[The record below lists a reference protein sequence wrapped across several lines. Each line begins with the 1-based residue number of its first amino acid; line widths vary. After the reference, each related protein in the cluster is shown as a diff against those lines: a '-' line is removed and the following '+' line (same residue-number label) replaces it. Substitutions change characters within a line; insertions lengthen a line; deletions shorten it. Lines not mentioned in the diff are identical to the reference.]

1 MIVAANEATIFIN
14 PRTKPA
20 ITHTKSIIPAKINNP
35 FIYSPIS
42 PDELPEVLLHLSPC
56 IYSDLS
62 FGKSL

>member
-1 MIVAANEATIFIN
+1 MKNVGKIIQIRMNIGTIRFQGEMCI
-14 PRTKPA
+14 RD
-20 ITHTKSIIPAKINNP
+20 SP